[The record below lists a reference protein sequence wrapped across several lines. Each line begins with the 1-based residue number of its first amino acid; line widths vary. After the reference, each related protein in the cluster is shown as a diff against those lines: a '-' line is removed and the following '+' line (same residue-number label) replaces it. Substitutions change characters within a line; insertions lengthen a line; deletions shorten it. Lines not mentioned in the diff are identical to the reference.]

1 MNDAWRRIC
10 IEESRD
16 DDQARAM
23 VPEAPP
29 RSRDSIRLL
38 RLPQVM
44 EVVGLSRSTI
54 YQLQEEGRFPKRIK
68 LATRAVGWV
77 EAEIQAW
84 IAERISQR
92 E

>member
-1 MNDAWRRIC
+1 MHDASRRFRTY
-10 IEESRD
+10 EFHD
-16 DDQARAM
+16 DDQARALP
-23 VPEAPP
+23 PEASPQP
-29 RSRDSIRLL
+29 RDPIRLL

-54 YQLQEEGRFPKRIK
+54 YALEEEERFPKRVK
-68 LATRAVGWV
+68 LAARAVGWV

-84 IAERISQR
+84 LAERISQR